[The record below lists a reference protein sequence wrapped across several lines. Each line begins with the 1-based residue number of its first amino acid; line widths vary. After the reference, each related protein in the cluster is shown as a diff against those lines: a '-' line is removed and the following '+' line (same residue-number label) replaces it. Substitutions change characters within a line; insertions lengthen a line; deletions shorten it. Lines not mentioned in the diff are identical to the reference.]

1 MDKRK
6 SLINVTVSISFKLI
20 TMVLVIVVKRFLID
34 YCGNEVNGLNALYLS
49 IIGFLSVAELGV
61 GSAITFCMYKPVVE
75 KNYQKLSALY
85 HLFKRLYLIIGGIV
99 LVSGLLLTP
108 FINVFAKDY
117 DKIDVNLYLTFALM
131 LISVVITY
139 LLGAKTALINA
150 YKNNYV
156 TTAISQGGLLFQYVL
171 QIIVLILTHSFVG
184 YLICR
189 IVSALV
195 QWLITEIYANKKYNN
210 IIIKRAKIDKET
222 KGELLKSIKAMFM
235 HKIGTLLVNTVDSVI
250 ISIFVGVVALGEYSN
265 YTMISLSLS
274 GILKLIF
281 TSLTSVI
288 GHLYVEENKDTTKK
302 YFESFHFLNFIIATV
317 FFLGYYAIID
327 DLIAVLFN
335 ENLIVAKSISFVITL
350 NEFVQYMRQST
361 IVFRDA
367 TGTFYNDRWKP
378 LIEGLVNIVL
388 SVVLVK
394 IVGVVGVIV
403 ATIITNLVICH
414 IIEPYVIYSNAF
426 KASPKKHYIRNYGM
440 ILLFFISLVSLNFV
454 MQSFDN
460 KWIELLVNGCIS
472 VGISA
477 LICVI
482 ELLLNRNICK
492 QFILLLRK
500 GRVNS

>member
-1 MDKRK
+1 M
-6 SLINVTVSISFKLI
+6 
-20 TMVLVIVVKRFLID
+20 
-34 YCGNEVNGLNALYLS
+34 
-49 IIGFLSVAELGV
+49 
-61 GSAITFCMYKPVVE
+61 
-75 KNYQKLSALY
+75 
-85 HLFKRLYLIIGGIV
+85 
-99 LVSGLLLTP
+99 
-108 FINVFAKDY
+108 
-117 DKIDVNLYLTFALM
+117 
-131 LISVVITY
+131 
-139 LLGAKTALINA
+139 
-150 YKNNYV
+150 
-156 TTAISQGGLLFQYVL
+156 
-171 QIIVLILTHSFVG
+171 
-184 YLICR
+184 
-189 IVSALV
+189 
-195 QWLITEIYANKKYNN
+195 
-210 IIIKRAKIDKET
+210 
-222 KGELLKSIKAMFM
+222 
-235 HKIGTLLVNTVDSVI
+235 
-250 ISIFVGVVALGEYSN
+250 
-265 YTMISLSLS
+265 
-274 GILKLIF
+274 
-281 TSLTSVI
+281 
-288 GHLYVEENKDTTKK
+288 
-302 YFESFHFLNFIIATV
+302 NFIIATV

-388 SVVLVK
+388 SVILVK